1 MRVLILP
8 GTLAIALP
16 FIISGAAL
24 PFGNAVSDRFLE
36 RPTHDGEPRYTVPI
50 ETGVGKKLDAASLAE
65 WFKGHGDFA
74 DGYATR
80 IIPLD
85 ILYLFS
91 LGAFLAIA
99 SAMLADAVRWPIA
112 LSGFPAWVW
121 WLLPVVYIIYDFAE
135 DILVFTMLRWPSTI
149 QERALDALTYLRAIK
164 TGTVTLSMAQVLL
177 LCLASYIPAP
187 HSGS

>member
-1 MRVLILP
+1 M
-8 GTLAIALP
+8 
-16 FIISGAAL
+16 SG
-24 PFGNAVSDRFLE
+24 RFLE
-36 RPTHDGEPRYTVPI
+36 LPTHDGEPRYTVPI
-50 ETGVGKKLDAASLAE
+50 ETGVRKKLDEASLAE

-112 LSGFPAWVW
+112 LSGFPSWVW
-121 WLLPVVYIIYDFAE
+121 WLLPVVYIICDFAE
-135 DILVFTMLRWPSTI
+135 DTLIVTMLRWRPTI
-149 QERALDALTYLRAIK
+149 QEQALDALTYLRAIK
-164 TGTVTLSMAQVLL
+164 SGLSLFRWLRCCFSVLRRTFRH
-177 LCLASYIPAP
+177 LALVPRPGVS
-187 HSGS
+187 